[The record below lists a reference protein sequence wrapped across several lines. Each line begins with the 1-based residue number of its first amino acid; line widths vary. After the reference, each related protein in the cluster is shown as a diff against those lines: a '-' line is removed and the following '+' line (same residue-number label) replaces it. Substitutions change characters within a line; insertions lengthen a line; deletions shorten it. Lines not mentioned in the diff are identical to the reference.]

1 MLHPR
6 AWAVVQSKV
15 METPVLTHS
24 LRLID
29 FSTSEVALLLVALQ
43 FAVLAPAWAMAAVLM
58 PGERRAAG
66 WWAAYAGG
74 SAVGL
79 LMIVAAM
86 HQGHA
91 PLRAVGNVV
100 VIAATLSLQRGI
112 WAFTGQRRRTGC
124 QALVLAVTVLLCWLA
139 VNPAWVGARITVV
152 SGLWAALYLWAAI
165 DIWRHVRLGLQQ
177 RWGWLYAAP
186 MALAAVMLAA
196 RSVRGLVSPDTVIYE
211 VEQNTLLSVGSS
223 LTGLVAALL
232 LQMMLVSLVVSRL
245 VGRLERLSRHDHL
258 TGLLNRRAMGELLA
272 QEEQRVR
279 RLAGQGSGQ
288 VADKMALLMIDVDH
302 FKRLND
308 SHGHAAG
315 DRALQHLATVMG
327 ANLRDIDHLAR
338 WGGEEFLAL
347 LPATS
352 GAEALVLAQRLC
364 DRVRDLPLASDG
376 GRLPLTVSVGVADW
390 QGPHDSLTA
399 LLARADSALYA
410 AKHAGRDQ
418 VCVGPAPRPL
428 VALKSA

>member
-1 MLHPR
+1 M
-6 AWAVVQSKV
+6 
-15 METPVLTHS
+15 METQT

-43 FAVLAPAWAMAAVLM
+43 YAVLAPAWAMAAAVM
-58 PGERRAAG
+58 PGERRAAA

-74 SAVGL
+74 SALGL

-91 PLRAVGNVV
+91 PLRAIGNVV
-100 VIAATLSLQRGI
+100 VMAATLSLQRGI
-112 WAFTGQRRRTGC
+112 WAFTGQRRRTGW
-124 QALVLAVTVLLCWLA
+124 QALVLATTVVLCWLA

-152 SGLWAALYLWAAI
+152 SSLWAGLYLWAAI

-186 MALAAVMLAA
+186 MLLAAAMLAV

-279 RLAGQGSGQ
+279 RLAGRGSGQ
-288 VADKMALLMIDVDH
+288 VAGKMALLMIDVDH

-352 GAEALVLAQRLC
+352 GAEALVLAQHLC
-364 DRVRDLPLASDG
+364 DRVRDLPLASDV
-376 GRLPLTVSVGVADW
+376 GRLPLTASIGLADW
-390 QGPHDSLTA
+390 QGPNDSLIA

-410 AKHAGRDQ
+410 AKHGGRDQ
-418 VCVGPAPRPL
+418 VCVGPAPRPQ
-428 VALKSA
+428 VALKSV

>member
-1 MLHPR
+1 M
-6 AWAVVQSKV
+6 
-15 METPVLTHS
+15 METHS

-29 FSTSEVALLLVALQ
+29 YSTSEVALLLVALQ
-43 FAVLAPAWAMAAVLM
+43 YAVLAPAWAMAAAVM
-58 PGERRAAG
+58 PAERRAAA

-91 PLRAVGNVV
+91 PLRAAGNIVV
-100 VIAATLSLQRGI
+100 MAATLSLQRGI
-112 WAFTGQRRRTGC
+112 WAFTGQHRHTAW
-124 QALVLAVTVLLCWLA
+124 QAAVLAVTAVLCWLA
-139 VNPAWVGARITVV
+139 VDPAWVGARITIV
-152 SGLWAALYLWAAI
+152 SGLWAGMYFWSAI

-196 RSVRGLVSPDTVIYE
+196 RSLRGLVSPDTVIYE

-223 LTGLVAALL
+223 LTGLVAALM

-245 VGRLERLSRHDHL
+245 VGRLDRLSRHDHL

-279 RLAGQGSGQ
+279 RLAGQGSAQ
-288 VADKMALLMIDVDH
+288 VAGKMALLMIDVDH

-308 SHGHAAG
+308 SRGHAAG
-315 DRALQHLATVMG
+315 DRALQHLATVLG
-327 ANLRDIDHLAR
+327 SNLRDIDHLAR

-347 LPATS
+347 LPATA
-352 GAEALVLAQRLC
+352 GAEALALAQHLC
-364 DRVRDLPLASDG
+364 DRVRDLPVANDG
-376 GRLPLTVSVGVADW
+376 VRLPLTVSIGVADW

-410 AKHAGRDQ
+410 AKHGGRDR
-418 VCVGPAPRPL
+418 VGSDLVPRPL
-428 VALKSA
+428 VALMSA

>member
-1 MLHPR
+1 MSHRL
-6 AWAVVQSKV
+6 AQAVVQSKV
-15 METPVLTHS
+15 METNS
-24 LRLID
+24 LHLID

-43 FAVLAPAWAMAAVLM
+43 YAVLAPAWAMAAAVM
-58 PGERRAAG
+58 PGERRAAA

-74 SAVGL
+74 SALGL

-86 HQGHA
+86 HHGHA
-91 PLRAVGNVV
+91 PLRAIGNVV
-100 VIAATLSLQRGI
+100 VLAATLSLQRGI
-112 WAFTGQRRRTGC
+112 WAFTGQRRHTGW
-124 QALVLAVTVLLCWLA
+124 QAAVLAATAALCWLA
-139 VNPAWVGARITVV
+139 MNPAWVGARITIV
-152 SGLWAALYLWAAI
+152 SGLWAGLYFWAAI

-186 MALAAVMLAA
+186 MAVAGVMLAM
-196 RSVRGLVSPDTVIYE
+196 RTVRGLVSPDTVIYE
-211 VEQNTLLSVGSS
+211 VERNTLLSVGSS

-279 RLAGQGSGQ
+279 RLAGQGGGQ
-288 VADKMALLMIDVDH
+288 VAGKMALLMIDVDH

-308 SHGHAAG
+308 SLGHAAG
-315 DRALQHLATVMG
+315 DRALQHLATLLG

-347 LPATS
+347 LPATTAA
-352 GAEALVLAQRLC
+352 GAQVLAQHLC
-364 DRVRDLPLASDG
+364 DRVRDLPLASEG
-376 GRLPLTVSVGVADW
+376 GRLALTVSIGLADW

-410 AKHAGRDQ
+410 AKDGGRDQ
-418 VCVGPAPRPL
+418 VAAGPGPRPRA
-428 VALKSA
+428 ALKSV

>member
-1 MLHPR
+1 M
-6 AWAVVQSKV
+6 
-15 METPVLTHS
+15 METQT

-43 FAVLAPAWAMAAVLM
+43 YAVLAPAWAMAAAVM
-58 PGERRAAG
+58 PGERRAAA

-74 SAVGL
+74 SALGL

-91 PLRAVGNVV
+91 PLRAIGNVV
-100 VIAATLSLQRGI
+100 VMAATLSLQRGI
-112 WAFTGQRRRTGC
+112 WAFTGQRRRTGW
-124 QALVLAVTVLLCWLA
+124 QALVLAITVVLCWLA

-152 SGLWAALYLWAAI
+152 SGLWAGLYLWAAI

-186 MALAAVMLAA
+186 MLLAAAMLAV

-279 RLAGQGSGQ
+279 RLAGRGSGQ
-288 VADKMALLMIDVDH
+288 VAGKMALLMIDVDH

-352 GAEALVLAQRLC
+352 GAEALVLAQHLC
-364 DRVRDLPLASDG
+364 DRVRDLPLASDV
-376 GRLPLTVSVGVADW
+376 GRLPLTASIGLADW
-390 QGPHDSLTA
+390 QGPNDSLIA

-410 AKHAGRDQ
+410 AKHGGRDQ
-418 VCVGPAPRPL
+418 VCVGPAPRPQ
-428 VALKSA
+428 VALKSV

>member
-1 MLHPR
+1 M
-6 AWAVVQSKV
+6 
-15 METPVLTHS
+15 METQT

-43 FAVLAPAWAMAAVLM
+43 YAVLAPAWAMAAAVM
-58 PGERRAAG
+58 PGERRAAA

-74 SAVGL
+74 SALGL

-91 PLRAVGNVV
+91 PLRAIGNVV
-100 VIAATLSLQRGI
+100 VMAATLSLQRGI
-112 WAFTGQRRRTGC
+112 WAFTGQRRRTGW
-124 QALVLAVTVLLCWLA
+124 QALVLAITVVLCWLA

-152 SGLWAALYLWAAI
+152 SSLWAGLYLWAAI

-186 MALAAVMLAA
+186 MLLAAAMLAV

-279 RLAGQGSGQ
+279 RLAGRGSGQ
-288 VADKMALLMIDVDH
+288 VAGKMALLMIDVDH

-347 LPATS
+347 LPATT
-352 GAEALVLAQRLC
+352 GAEALVLAQHLC
-364 DRVRDLPLASDG
+364 DRVRDLPLASDV
-376 GRLPLTVSVGVADW
+376 GRLPLTASIGLADW
-390 QGPHDSLTA
+390 QGPNDSLIA

-410 AKHAGRDQ
+410 AKHGGRDQ
-418 VCVGPAPRPL
+418 VCVGPAPRPQ
-428 VALKSA
+428 VALKSV